1 MGYARVGHRY
11 LSPEEVTIRSFL
23 KMKNSKLIFYKDKG
37 YCYIAENF
45 IGRWRTWH
53 IAFRAVISAVENYC

>member
-37 YCYIAENF
+37 YCYIAEN
-45 IGRWRTWH
+45 TADD
-53 IAFRAVISAVENYC
+53 IATDIAI